1 MRTATL
7 SIMGILTLACNE
19 GELGS
24 LKDLNQSM
32 GMDIEVT
39 PSALDFGLLSYEDPA
54 TIRTFT
60 ISSVGVDPATVSSI
74 EIQGDEATSFT
85 LLMPFEETVLDPGE
99 SIDVQVAFQPM
110 NSNMLYAEAIVF
122 SDDPDESSI
131 PVALVG
137 QGSAP
142 NLLITP
148 APLNFGVTY
157 VGCDMD
163 NEITLSNI
171 GQEDLVIYSIGGLA
185 EPFLSEAMPTFP
197 LTLAPQETHTL
208 YVDFVPTLEG
218 QYTDMLE
225 VTSNDPDGPQAVD
238 FSGIGQYVASDQQN
252 WANPVDPPSDILF
265 VVDRSGSMN
274 TYTNQLAANF
284 QTFINELS
292 NYAAD
297 WQIMVVTDDD
307 GCSNWSGILTANTP
321 NYQSLFSSGVSNGGN
336 GGDIGL
342 TERLV
347 EMAQVAI
354 NNTDPGECN
363 AGFLRNNAMLH
374 VVMVTDE
381 KEHSPIPVVD
391 LVNDIIAH
399 KGGNPDNVKMT
410 AIYNPNDDL
419 DLRYESA
426 VNMTGGLLFDITNS
440 SANNWASPANLQLLA
455 EASVITDRYNLDQP
469 AVESSIEVYIN
480 GYFVQGN
487 WHYDE
492 AQQAVFFDSNPPGE
506 GDTIEIR
513 YSVLAECEQSRAE
526 Q

>member
-1 MRTATL
+1 MRIATL
-7 SIMGILTLACNE
+7 SIMGVLTLACNE
-19 GELGS
+19 GELGN

-60 ISSVGVDPATVSSI
+60 ISSIGVDPATVSSI

-110 NSNMLYAEAIVF
+110 NSNMLYAEAVVF

-137 QGSAP
+137 QGAAP
-142 NLLITP
+142 NLLVTP
-148 APLNFGVTY
+148 DPLNFGVTY

-171 GQEDLVIYSIGGLA
+171 GQEDLVIYSIGGLE

-218 QYTDMLE
+218 QFTDVLE
-225 VTSNDPDGPQAVD
+225 VTSNDPDGLQAVD

-252 WANPVDPPSDILF
+252 WSNPVDPPSDIIF
-265 VVDRSGSMN
+265 AVDQSCSMSDDASL
-274 TYTNQLAANF
+274 LASSF
-284 QTFINELS
+284 STFIGQLN
-292 NYAAD
+292 NYSTD
-297 WQIMVVTDDD
+297 WQIIVANQDS
-307 GCSNWSGILTANTP
+307 GCHTSGILSPTVS
-321 NYQSLFSSGVSNGGN
+321 NYQSAFQSAVQSGGGSYTESLLTPVS
-336 GGDIGL
+336 
-342 TERLV
+342 RAV
-347 EMAQVAI
+347 E
-354 NNTDPGECN
+354 NTDPGECN
-363 AGFLRNNAMLH
+363 AGFMRPNAMLH
-374 VVMVTDE
+374 IIMVSDE
-381 KEHSPIPVVD
+381 PEQSGGNYSD
-391 LVNDIIAH
+391 FVNDIIAK
-399 KGGNPDNVKMT
+399 KGNAANVRMS
-410 AIYNPNDDL
+410 AIYDPGRHNNRYVGAAND
-419 DLRYESA
+419 
-426 VNMTGGLLFDITNS
+426 TGGLLFNITDTSWSN
-440 SANNWASPANLQLLA
+440 ANNLQLIA
-455 EASVITDRYNLDQP
+455 EASVIADKYDLDQP

-487 WHYDE
+487 WYYDE

-513 YSVLAECEQSRAE
+513 YSVLAECE
-526 Q
+526 